1 MDSYFGTTDEMVQT
15 IQELRQ
21 TLAQQ
26 EHKIA
31 YTEER
36 QTDLEASLSKVTQM
50 HDGDYFQMKLAE
62 VLDLIEELDI
72 SERAKLHLHFKLEDL
87 VKDLRFNTV
96 NGPPRSGSVGE
107 IVEDWYEGERDSPRN
122 AWEQP
127 NPKTMGTA
135 QLPFLEEE

>member
-1 MDSYFGTTDEMVQT
+1 MDKATAEMVLT
-15 IQELRQ
+15 IKHLRQ
-21 TLAQQ
+21 RIAQQ

-36 QTDLEASLSKVTQM
+36 QRDQEASLSKVTQM
-50 HDGDYFQMKLAE
+50 HDADYFQMKLAE
-62 VLDLIEELDI
+62 VLDLIEELNI

-87 VKDLRFNTV
+87 VKDLSFNTV
-96 NGPPRSGSVGE
+96 NGPPRSGSVGD
-107 IVEDWYEGERDSPRN
+107 IVEEWYEGERDSPGN